1 MYYSQDITTY
11 ASQDPKP
18 YYRGYLHNI
27 VSINLPLVIL
37 IFSILYSSFWQLQ
50 IYLLGKFICYSY
62 SSILHSGY
70 LRDINYHLLILKLD
84 KIGVYISIFVN
95 GIPFITNNNEQILY
109 LYTNSLILIIG
120 TLGILYDY
128 EYHRKFIF
136 FFYMLG
142 MIYFVGYKCYFNLLY
157 LSAISFYLLSL
168 ILFIPNI
175 IENNHSDKMV
185 EVTLNVFWHQKGRN
199 GCHEDFHSLLF
210 IADVL
215 QFLNGYYY
223 LKQNYI

>member
-1 MYYSQDITTY
+1 MYYNSQDILTY

-18 YYRGYLHNI
+18 YYRGYLHYI
-27 VSINLPLVIL
+27 ASINLPFFIL
-37 IFSILYSSFWQLQ
+37 LLNIFYPLLWQLQ
-50 IYLLGKFICYSY
+50 IYLLGKFICYSF
-62 SSILHSGY
+62 SSFLHSGY
-70 LRDINYHLLILKLD
+70 LRDINNHLLILKLD

-95 GIPFITNNNEQILY
+95 GIPFLTSYNEQKLY
-109 LYTNSLILIIG
+109 FYTNYVILFIGIIG
-120 TLGILYDY
+120 IFYDY

-142 MIYFVGYKCYFNLLY
+142 MLYFVGYKCHFNLLY
-157 LSAISFYLLSL
+157 LSSISFYLLSL
-168 ILFIPNI
+168 ISFIPNI

-210 IADVL
+210 IADIL
-215 QFLNGYYY
+215 QFLNSLYF
-223 LKQNYI
+223 LAQK